1 MPDEPSLPRR
11 KIIAIEDLRRDA
23 QARRRA
29 LAPGEAGDLD
39 ADADEDE
46 APDGLDP
53 DFEPDFDE
61 TFGDDE
67 GDDPAAIES
76 AERPTPGL
84 WDRVGDVHPGFTY
97 FLVLAILIGFA
108 AQLVTA
114 GGDVG
119 RALAGGSLGG
129 PFVSAG
135 AALRGPFL
143 DGEWWRLF
151 APVFLH
157 ANLLHLGSNL
167 LALVLVG
174 GVVERTFGH
183 ARFLAVFVVAAMAG
197 GLATFEHQRFVAAAA
212 GSGGVAHTLG
222 SIGASGAVYGVGAA
236 VVAAAIR
243 LRGLLSPWRAR
254 ALIGATLPLLL
265 SSLAGGFARPGTD
278 NAAHLGGAL
287 AGAIL
292 GFVLPLH
299 SELQKSKESAT
310 SRTLWAVAGI
320 VGLSALLAG
329 GILAFLHGAAAAR

>member
-1 MPDEPSLPRR
+1 MPEDPSLPPR
-11 KIIAIEDLRRDA
+11 KIFAIEDLRRDA

-29 LAPGEAGDLD
+29 GAPGEAADLD
-39 ADADEDE
+39 ADGEAAGEPD
-46 APDGLDP
+46 APD
-53 DFEPDFDE
+53 DFEPDFAE
-61 TFGDDE
+61 REGDDE
-67 GDDPAAIES
+67 LDVALFEQP
-76 AERPTPGL
+76 ERVPPGL

-97 FLVLAILIGFA
+97 FLVLTILIGFA
-108 AQLVTA
+108 AQLVSA

-119 RALAGGSLGG
+119 SALAGGSLGG
-129 PFVSAG
+129 PFVRAG

-167 LALVLVG
+167 LALGIVG
-174 GVVERTFGH
+174 GVVERAFGH
-183 ARFLAVFVVAAMAG
+183 ARFLVVFVVAAVAG
-197 GLATFEHQRFVAAAA
+197 SFATFEHQRLVEAA
-212 GSGGVAHTLG
+212 GGAGTLG

-278 NAAHLGGAL
+278 NAAHIGGA
-287 AGAIL
+287 
-292 GFVLPLH
+292 
-299 SELQKSKESAT
+299 
-310 SRTLWAVAGI
+310 
-320 VGLSALLAG
+320 
-329 GILAFLHGAAAAR
+329 